1 MWCCSIM
8 QNLPTCSTQ
17 KLPQWTHSK
26 YLTSFFLSRMWC
38 VSLFLYIGIP
48 STTIHFWCP
57 VWYAV
62 AWLLIDFLY
71 KNNPK
76 YCAMNRLPSVTPPP
90 HICQMWNVNSRFSLL
105 INHDQWST
113 GGWNYEVILL
123 LLFSVKI
130 VLASMLYL
138 YLFFQI
144 LNRQLWLCVIRPPVK
159 QILSCP
165 DWNMQF
171 IQIF

>member
-1 MWCCSIM
+1 
-8 QNLPTCSTQ
+8 
-17 KLPQWTHSK
+17 
-26 YLTSFFLSRMWC
+26 MWC
-38 VSLFLYIGIP
+38 VSLLLYIGIP

-113 GGWNYEVILL
+113 GGWNYEVIILL

-138 YLFFQI
+138 LISLFPDFESAIVVVCDQAACETNFVLSRLKCAI
-144 LNRQLWLCVIRPPVK
+144 HTDFLNKLPL
-159 QILSCP
+159 
-165 DWNMQF
+165 
-171 IQIF
+171 